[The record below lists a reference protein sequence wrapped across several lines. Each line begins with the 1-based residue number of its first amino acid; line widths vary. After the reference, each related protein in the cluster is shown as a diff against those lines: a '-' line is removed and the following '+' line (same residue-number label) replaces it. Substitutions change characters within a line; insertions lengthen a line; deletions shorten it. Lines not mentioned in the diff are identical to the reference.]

1 MLQSTA
7 GTPSDF
13 KLSILQLKIGKT
25 SHTMIERFG
34 TSDVIDTYDA
44 LQITPGFTPDNIW
57 SIWSTSPRGTRKVEV
72 ATCCPLK
79 AWASGEQEA
88 REGGRQTSGD
98 EALCRRS

>member
-44 LQITPGFTPDNIW
+44 LQSTPDFTPDIW
-57 SIWSTSPRGTRKVEV
+57 SIWSTSPRGTRE
-72 ATCCPLK
+72 TL
-79 AWASGEQEA
+79 SLES
-88 REGGRQTSGD
+88 RER
-98 EALCRRS
+98 E

>member
-7 GTPSDF
+7 GMPSDF

-44 LQITPGFTPDNIW
+44 LQITPDFTPDIW
-57 SIWSTSPRGTRKVEV
+57 SICWYLYCTYVEF
-72 ATCCPLK
+72 PD
-79 AWASGEQEA
+79 S
-88 REGGRQTSGD
+88 S
-98 EALCRRS
+98 